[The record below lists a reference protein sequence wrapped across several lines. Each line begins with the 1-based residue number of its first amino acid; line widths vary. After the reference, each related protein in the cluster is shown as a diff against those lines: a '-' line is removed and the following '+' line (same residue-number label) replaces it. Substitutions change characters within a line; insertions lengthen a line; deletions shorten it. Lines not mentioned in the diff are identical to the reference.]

1 MLEQFSLYSEH
12 YNKFLNVA
20 HKSQKTG
27 KLLLFL
33 LSAKS
38 FYFISGIKPE
48 IFELIDI
55 FIVFADDFG

>member
-1 MLEQFSLYSEH
+1 MISHIKAILE
-12 YNKFLNVA
+12 KDPANVA